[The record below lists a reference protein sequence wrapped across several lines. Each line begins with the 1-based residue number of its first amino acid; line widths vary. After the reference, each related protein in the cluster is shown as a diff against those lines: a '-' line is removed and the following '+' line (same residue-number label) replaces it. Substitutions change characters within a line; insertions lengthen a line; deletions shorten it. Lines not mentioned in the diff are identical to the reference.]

1 MGYVLLLGVWI
12 FPQCNYDMLILPPF
26 ALPMTETRLP
36 NCLDVT
42 DLGEERCE

>member
-12 FPQCNYDMLILPPF
+12 FPLSNYAMLILPPY

-36 NCLDVT
+36 NCSHVRE
-42 DLGEERCE
+42 LGEVKYG